1 MLKYE
6 LTDYGVHFELGGK
19 VTLEEIQ
26 EFSDR
31 FHQFLDQTKG
41 GFCVL
46 ADFKG
51 VELISSA
58 GKEIIAECQKNAR
71 KNGMLRS
78 VVIVKDTVTK
88 YQFKTLARQTGI
100 YVWERYIDA
109 SKHKN
114 WEELAFSWLL
124 DGYDPEIVSEQY
136 TTVIT
141 E

>member
-1 MLKYE
+1 MLNYE
-6 LTDYGVHFELGGK
+6 LTDYGVHFALSGK
-19 VTLEEIQ
+19 VTLDDIQ

-31 FHQFLDQTKG
+31 FHDFLDSTKG

-51 VELISSA
+51 VELISSK
-58 GKEIIAECQKNAR
+58 GKEIIAICQKDAR
-71 KNGMLRS
+71 KCGMLRS

-88 YQFKTLARQTGI
+88 YQFKTIARQTGI

-114 WEELAFSWLL
+114 WEELAMGWLIEA
-124 DGYDPEIVSEQY
+124 YDPDLVSEQF
-136 TTVIT
+136 TVAT
-141 E
+141 

>member
-1 MLKYE
+1 MLRFE
-6 LTDYGVHFELGGK
+6 VTDYGVHFELGGK

-31 FHQFLDQTKG
+31 FHQFLETTKG
-41 GFCVL
+41 GFCVM

-58 GKEIIAECQKNAR
+58 GKEIISVCQKNAR
-71 KNGMLRS
+71 ESGMLRS

-100 YVWERYIDA
+100 YIWERYIDA

-114 WEELAFSWLL
+114 WEELALGWLK
-124 DGYDPEIVSEQY
+124 DAFDPDLVSEQF
-136 TTVIT
+136 TISS
-141 E
+141 